1 MTDEQ
6 FLRAFG
12 ERIRGERAR
21 RGMSRKLLADH
32 AGISERYLT
41 QLESGK
47 GNVSIVLLRH
57 IASALNLPLARLVE
71 DAPPSPELEL
81 VRQFLSR
88 LTPAQLRDVYDS
100 LTANEAS
107 ASRHQRI
114 ALVGLRGAGKTTL
127 GAKLAEARKL
137 PFFELDREIERIS
150 GTPLGSILELYGQQA
165 YRRYELQALQELL
178 AAQPRFVVA
187 TGGSLVSEAA
197 TYELL
202 LRSCFTV
209 WVRTTPEEHMRRV
222 LAQGDLRPMANVGRA
237 SARPAGLK
245 PDLRPAMDDLRRIL
259 EERSELYA
267 RADVQIDT
275 SGKSVTKS
283 VRELL
288 KATPEL

>member
-1 MTDEQ
+1 MTDEK

-57 IASALNLPLARLVE
+57 IASALNLPLSRLVD
-71 DAPPSPELEL
+71 DAPPSPELDL
-81 VRQFLSR
+81 IRQHLSR
-88 LTPAQLRDVYDS
+88 LTAAQLKDVYAS
-100 LTANEAS
+100 LTEAGVS
-107 ASRHQRI
+107 SSRNGRI

-127 GAKLAEARKL
+127 GRKAADARRV
-137 PFFELDREIERIS
+137 PFFELDREIERIA
-150 GTPLGSILELYGQQA
+150 GTALGSILELYGQQA

-178 AAQPRFVVA
+178 AAHPQFVVT
-187 TGGSLVSEAA
+187 TGGSLVSETA

-222 LAQGDLRPMANVGRA
+222 LAQGDLRPMAG
-237 SARPAGLK
+237 SQQ
-245 PDLRPAMDDLRRIL
+245 AMDDLRRIL
-259 EERSELYA
+259 DERTGLYG
-267 RADVQIDT
+267 RADLVLDT
-275 SGKSVTKS
+275 TGVKPEKS

-288 KATPEL
+288 KAIPEL

>member
-1 MTDEQ
+1 MTDEA

-57 IASALNLPLARLVE
+57 VAAALNLPLSRLVE
-71 DAPPSPELEL
+71 DAPPSPELDL

-88 LTPAQLRDVYDS
+88 LSPAQLRDVYAS
-100 LTANEAS
+100 LTEKEAG
-107 ASRHQRI
+107 AARAQKI

-127 GAKLAEARKL
+127 GAELAKAKKL
-137 PFFELDREIERIS
+137 PFFELDREIERIA
-150 GTPLGSILELYGQQA
+150 GTALGSILELYGQQA

-178 AAQPRFVVA
+178 ASRPRFVVA
-187 TGGSLVSEAA
+187 TGGSLVSETA

-222 LAQGDLRPMANVGRA
+222 LAQGDLRPMNAGRA
-237 SARPAGLK
+237 SARLVGLK
-245 PDLRPAMDDLRRIL
+245 PNLRQAMEDLRRIL
-259 EERSELYA
+259 EERSELYS
-267 RADVQIDT
+267 RADVQIET
-275 SGKSVTKS
+275 TGMKPAKS

-288 KATPEL
+288 KAIPEL

>member
-1 MTDEQ
+1 MTDEA

-57 IASALNLPLARLVE
+57 VAEALNLPLSRLVE
-71 DAPPSPELEL
+71 DAPPSPEFEL
-81 VRQFLSR
+81 IRQLLSR
-88 LTPAQLRDVYDS
+88 LTPAQLRDVYAS
-100 LTANEAS
+100 LTAAEPSTAR
-107 ASRHQRI
+107 AQRI
-114 ALVGLRGAGKTTL
+114 ALVGLRGAGKTTV
-127 GAKLAEARKL
+127 GQKAAEAL
-137 PFFELDREIERIS
+137 NVPFFELDREIERIS

-165 YRRYELQALQELL
+165 YRRYEQQALQELL
-178 AAQPRFVVA
+178 ASQPRFVVA
-187 TGGSLVSEAA
+187 TGGSLVSETA

-222 LAQGDLRPMANVGRA
+222 LAQGDLRPMAG
-237 SARPAGLK
+237 SQQ
-245 PDLRPAMDDLRRIL
+245 AMDDLRRIL
-259 EERSELYA
+259 EERTELYG
-267 RADVQIDT
+267 RADLILDT
-275 SGKSVTKS
+275 TGVKPEKS

-288 KATPEL
+288 KAIPEL

>member
-57 IASALNLPLARLVE
+57 LADALNLSLSRMVE
-71 DAPPSPELEL
+71 DAPPSPELDL
-81 VRQFLSR
+81 VRQHLSR
-88 LTPAQLRDVYDS
+88 LSPAQLKDVYAS
-100 LTANEAS
+100 LTAADAS
-107 ASRHQRI
+107 VSRSHRI

-127 GAKLAEARKL
+127 GSKAAEALKL

-150 GTPLGSILELYGQQA
+150 GTALGSILELYGQQA

-178 AAQPRFVVA
+178 AAHPRFVVA

-222 LAQGDLRPMANVGRA
+222 LAQGDLRPMAG
-237 SARPAGLK
+237 SQQ
-245 PDLRPAMDDLRRIL
+245 AMDDLRRIL
-259 EERSELYA
+259 EERSGLYG
-267 RADVQIDT
+267 RADLILDT
-275 SGKSVTKS
+275 AGVKPEKS

-288 KATPEL
+288 KAIPEL

>member
-57 IASALNLPLARLVE
+57 IAEALNLPLTRLVE
-71 DAPPSPELEL
+71 DAPPSPKLEL

-88 LTPAQLRDVYDS
+88 LTPAQLKEVYAS
-100 LTANEAS
+100 LTEKEAS
-107 ASRHQRI
+107 SSRGQRI

-127 GAKLAEARKL
+127 GAKAAEAVNL
-137 PFFELDREIERIS
+137 PFFELDREIERIA
-150 GTPLGSILELYGQQA
+150 GTALGSILELYGQQA

-187 TGGSLVSEAA
+187 TGGSLVSETA

-222 LAQGDLRPMANVGRA
+222 LAQGDLRPMAG
-237 SARPAGLK
+237 SQQ
-245 PDLRPAMDDLRRIL
+245 AMDDLRRIL
-259 EERSELYA
+259 EERTELYG
-267 RADVQIDT
+267 RADLVLDT
-275 SGKSVTKS
+275 TGSKPEKS

-288 KATPEL
+288 KALPEL